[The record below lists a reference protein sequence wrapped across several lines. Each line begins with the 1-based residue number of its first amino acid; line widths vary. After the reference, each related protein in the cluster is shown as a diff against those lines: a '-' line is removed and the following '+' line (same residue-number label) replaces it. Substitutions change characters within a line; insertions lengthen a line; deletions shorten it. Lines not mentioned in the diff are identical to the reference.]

1 MDRAKPQIA
10 SSHINFDV
18 AGAGVQAVQH
28 QLTPGAEL
36 LGAGSTHRQTAA
48 VAAQVLD
55 LHGAGPAHLEI
66 RGVDLQIKITATADG
81 QAGRGNN
88 EIAGTEPGIT
98 LLVEDQALAGHQAG
112 GRGKHKISSLEIK
125 DPAADRSGEIKRAC
139 VVHGYGE
146 GGLQVLDAQTAG
158 GIWLGESYAVV
169 HPCWSIAELQ
179 QQG

>member
-10 SSHINFDV
+10 RSHINFDV

-55 LHGAGPAHLEI
+55 LHGAGPTHLEI
-66 RGVDLQIKITATADG
+66 RCVDLQVKITATAEG

-88 EIAGTEPGIT
+88 EIA
-98 LLVEDQALAGHQAG
+98 
-112 GRGKHKISSLEIK
+112 
-125 DPAADRSGEIKRAC
+125 
-139 VVHGYGE
+139 
-146 GGLQVLDAQTAG
+146 
-158 GIWLGESYAVV
+158 
-169 HPCWSIAELQ
+169 
-179 QQG
+179 